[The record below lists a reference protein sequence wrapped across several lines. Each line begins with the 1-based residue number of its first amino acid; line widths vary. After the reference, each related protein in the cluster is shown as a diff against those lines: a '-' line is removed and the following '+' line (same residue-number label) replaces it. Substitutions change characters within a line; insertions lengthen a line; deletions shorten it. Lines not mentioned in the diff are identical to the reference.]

1 MNLSLSMLK
10 AVDELAGRQ
19 GGLHRSGPIQISKTS
34 NGWTG
39 VANEGTID
47 IGAPHLGENVE

>member
-10 AVDELAGRQ
+10 AVDEFAGRQ

-39 VANEGTID
+39 VANEVTID
-47 IGAPHLGENVE
+47 IGTPHLGENVE